1 MTGGAFF
8 SPVYS
13 LQKQFLTDY
22 HILQQ
27 LYHYPPFFSTE
38 ITCRDALLLLGE
50 KPFSGVRK
58 NGILIFVTHRAALN
72 KQNPARAQI
81 NIKLQKIT
89 KCP

>member
-38 ITCRDALLLLGE
+38 ITCREALLLLGE

-58 NGILIFVTHRAALN
+58 IGILVPVTRRTVFY
-72 KQNPARAQI
+72 KQSPKTAQI
-81 NIKLQKIT
+81 NKKLQIIT
-89 KCP
+89 K